1 MLIFEASVE
10 IPSGVAA
17 LGNSLAIAGE
27 TSPIRYHSR
36 TRWVLTRVFVVAF
49 CSCAVVVVVAD
60 DDEETVWL
68 LAAEAR
74 GVVEG
79 ESFGAG

>member
-36 TRWVLTRVFVVAF
+36 TRWVLTRVFDQGPKMAIF
-49 CSCAVVVVVAD
+49 N
-60 DDEETVWL
+60 T
-68 LAAEAR
+68 R
-74 GVVEG
+74 
-79 ESFGAG
+79 